1 MPRVWCNERGAR
13 HTTWPLLRRGGTR
26 RWRGRRYPGAVVQA
40 TLGPRHTP
48 RRERVLADV
57 EVLVARTRAIREKGK
72 GTPRVQHPVAEI
84 RPLAR
89 VFQGFFLLGP
99 SRRGRARKRRV
110 EDSHVRPGFERSF
123 RANVVALDSIIGP
136 AMSFAWKPVRP
147 RQFAF
152 SSIRSAWEVT
162 SG

>member
-1 MPRVWCNERGAR
+1 VPRVWCIERGAHR
-13 HTTWPLLRRGGTR
+13 KSGPLLRRGGTR
-26 RWRGRRYPGAVVQA
+26 RWRGRQDVGAVVQA
-40 TLGPRHTP
+40 TLDPRHI
-48 RRERVLADV
+48 RRRGFDLADV

-152 SSIRSAWEVT
+152 SSIRSAREVT